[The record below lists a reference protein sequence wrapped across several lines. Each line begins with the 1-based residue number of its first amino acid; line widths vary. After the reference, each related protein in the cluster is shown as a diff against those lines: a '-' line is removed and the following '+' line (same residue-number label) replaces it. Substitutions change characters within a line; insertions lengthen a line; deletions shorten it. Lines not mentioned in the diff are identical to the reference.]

1 MKSVRSPFLS
11 PRACQWIDRC
21 RLIFALFSV
30 SSFFAGSFFAFA
42 VVAAVAGTSGTKKKA
57 PTSSCSQAPGSVNPQ
72 LFNSLFVLSITQVR
86 RHFLT
91 FFKQSSPSAVVL
103 LKSSFFPL
111 TLSLSLSLVV
121 GVGRCSLCLTHLF
134 SSR

>member
-42 VVAAVAGTSGTKKKA
+42 VVAAVAGTSGTKKK
-57 PTSSCSQAPGSVNPQ
+57 SSNFK
-72 LFNSLFVLSITQVR
+72 LLSGAGEC
-86 RHFLT
+86 
-91 FFKQSSPSAVVL
+91 KSPAV
-103 LKSSFFPL
+103 
-111 TLSLSLSLVV
+111 
-121 GVGRCSLCLTHLF
+121 
-134 SSR
+134 